1 MSLDGNVE
9 YASTRVQSQHGS
21 ALDASAWRR
30 LEASHDLGQ
39 YLEGAR
45 GGAFGLWVSSLD
57 RNRDAHSIERTLR
70 GAWRNYVKTVASW
83 HPRRW
88 QPWLEWLE
96 WLPTLG
102 LIAELAQGGPVP
114 AWLLADPVVGPALR
128 KASVEGPMSVERPV
142 SVKGTPL
149 EFFEPALAGR
159 VPLAELWLAR
169 WRQLRPPLDAFTEPL
184 LAAVQKALRE
194 HARLLA
200 LEGADAVALRDQL
213 RERLSKLFRA
223 AGGTLVATLC
233 HLGLMALDF
242 ERLRGGLVNRS
253 LFPRAG

>member
-1 MSLDGNVE
+1 MSLEGNVE
-9 YASTRVQSQHGS
+9 YALTRVQAQHGS
-21 ALDASAWRR
+21 GLDASAWRR

-45 GGAFGLWVSSLD
+45 GGVFGGWVSSLD
-57 RNRDAHSIERTLR
+57 RNRDAHAIERTLR
-70 GAWRNYVKTVASW
+70 GAWRNYVSTVASW
-83 HPRRW
+83 HSRRW

-114 AWLLADPVVGPALR
+114 DWLRADPGVGPALR
-128 KASVEGPMSVERPV
+128 GAPGERPV
-142 SVKGTPL
+142 PVKGTAL
-149 EFFEPALAGR
+149 EFFEPAIAGR
-159 VPLAELWLAR
+159 VPLAELWLAH

-184 LAAVQKALRE
+184 LAAVFRALRE

-213 RERLSKLFRA
+213 RERLRRLFRA
-223 AGGTLVATLC
+223 ASGTLVATLC
-233 HLGLMALDF
+233 HLALMALDF
-242 ERLRGGLVNRS
+242 ERLRGGLVSRS

>member
-1 MSLDGNVE
+1 MSFDGNVE
-9 YASTRVQSQHGS
+9 YALTRVQSQHGS

-39 YLEGAR
+39 YLEAAR
-45 GGAFGLWVSSLD
+45 GGVVGRWVSSLD

-70 GAWRNYVKTVASW
+70 GAWRNYVRTVASW

-102 LIAELAQGGPVP
+102 LIAELTQGGPVP
-114 AWLLADPVVGPALR
+114 EWLLADPLVGPALR
-128 KASVEGPMSVERPV
+128 EARGERPAT
-142 SVKGTPL
+142 VKGTAL

-159 VPLAELWLAR
+159 VPIAELWLAR

-184 LAAVQKALRE
+184 LAAVLKALRE

-200 LEGADAVALRDQL
+200 LEGADAVALRERL
-213 RERLSKLFRA
+213 RERLRKLFRA
-223 AGGTLVATLC
+223 AAGTLVATLC
-233 HLGLMALDF
+233 HLALMALDF
-242 ERLRGGLVNRS
+242 ERLRGGLVNRA